1 MPPCAKWEKLAALA
15 ERGGNSHKALE
26 FKEKLVEC
34 IVYTAQEMIR
44 RGKIKDAAQV
54 IKYGK
59 EAASRLAIEELNFH
73 ISLME
78 KEMAKILERRKVQT
92 R

>member
-1 MPPCAKWEKLAALA
+1 ARWEKLMAWA
-15 ERGGNSHKALE
+15 EKGGNSHKVLE

-34 IVYTAQEMIR
+34 IVYTAREMIS
-44 RGKIKDAAQV
+44 RGKIKDATQL

-59 EAASRLAIEELNFH
+59 EVAKKFAIEELNFH

-78 KEMAKILERRKVQT
+78 KEISKILERRKVQT